1 MNLVG
6 FIYKTVSVVEY
17 IITSSLFPTAS
28 LFTSHTRSVRKI
40 PEYIVYNFFSLTLTL
55 FSLVAFKVLPSTLY
69 APLPSFLQCSEAFL
83 ESCFR
88 NAAQM
93 R

>member
-1 MNLVG
+1 MLDYCVLQDIRG
-6 FIYKTVSVVEY
+6 LSRK
-17 IITSSLFPTAS
+17 FPNIW
-28 LFTSHTRSVRKI
+28 RK
-40 PEYIVYNFFSLTLTL
+40 NFAVLKL

-69 APLPSFLQCSEAFL
+69 ALLPAFLQCSEAFL

-93 R
+93 C